1 MCLYLYTRAERAT
14 ARWDGTDSAADEGRR
29 AGLQEAGGG
38 GEARADASRLGLG
51 GRFQNFEMAA
61 IGRARVHFLFWER
74 DIPYRTADG
83 PDRSSNRKWI
93 WNPSGPYFFFY
104 LHEQSELFLLI
115 KRTI

>member
-1 MCLYLYTRAERAT
+1 MFVPVYEGGES
-14 ARWDGTDSAADEGRR
+14 DGEVGRNGFSGGR
-29 AGLQEAGGG
+29 GKASGG
-38 GEARADASRLGLG
+38 GEPRADASRLG

-93 WNPSGPYFFFY
+93 WNPSGPFFF
-104 LHEQSELFLLI
+104 LLARAI
-115 KRTI
+115 